1 MASYL
6 PRTMQPTRLFSL
18 SLHAS
23 SLHFPPPPSPPPH
36 PLTNHQPPPITH
48 PTTPYPPLTSTA
60 HPPSQNPQT
69 LSNHILQFSPK
80 TPHTTPTVASLTSS
94 RDSEGKFLT
103 SDQISPLLT
112 VVVVP
117 QLHLPFLPVGKP
129 ISKKIPH
136 PPKPHCNTPYKQNKQ
151 TANANQKRKRPTSS
165 PPPPLNDLLP
175 ATISQSPSPR
185 ICG

>member
-1 MASYL
+1 
-6 PRTMQPTRLFSL
+6 L

-23 SLHFPPPPSPPPH
+23 SLHFPPPH
-36 PLTNHQPPPITH
+36 PLTNHHPSPITH

-69 LSNHILQFSPK
+69 LSNHFYSFPPK
-80 TPHTTPTVASLTSS
+80 PSSHTPTVDIVDIVTRFRRKIPHFRSNLPS
-94 RDSEGKFLT
+94 
-103 SDQISPLLT
+103 LLT

-151 TANANQKRKRPTSS
+151 NGNGNEKRKRPTSS
-165 PPPPLNDLLP
+165 PPPLMICFQLQYS
-175 ATISQSPSPR
+175 TPR
-185 ICG
+185 